1 MMMLENVKRTW
12 GKGLAVSLAIAG
24 LFVFAGCGNKQAQQQ
39 KKTGAVAVKSMQVIK
54 RDTPNLYEFT
64 GFVEAQQEA
73 NITAN
78 VSGKITSKNFNGGD
92 WVEAGQVLFSIDQR
106 TYRANVLNAQASV
119 ASARTELAR
128 LETDAQ
134 RYAKLYEQHAV
145 SRQAYD
151 LALAQRDQ
159 AQAAVKAREALLENA
174 QISMGDTDVRAPFA
188 GKISTSDL
196 SVGNYVTAG
205 QTVLATMSNTNPVR
219 IKFSISENEYLAL
232 AKAHTDAGVNS
243 LQDLK
248 LVLSDGTVYEG
259 SGAVDQINRE
269 ISGNTGALTL
279 KARFSNDSNILL
291 PGMFARLQAN
301 AGTRKNAVL
310 IPQRAVKE
318 MLYKKFVFVI
328 GNDNKVDMREVT
340 LGARVGKLWLVE
352 KGLNGDETIVV
363 EGIQKV
369 NKGSEVKATAMTE
382 AELSTES
389 SSAAN
394 SAAASGK

>member
-1 MMMLENVKRTW
+1 MLENVKRTW

-24 LFVFAGCGNKQAQQQ
+24 LFVFTGCGNKQAQQQ
-39 KKTGAVAVKSMQVIK
+39 KTGAVAVKSMQVIK

-106 TYRANVLNAQASV
+106 TYRANVLNAQAGV

-128 LETDAQ
+128 LEADAQ

-159 AQAAVKAREALLENA
+159 AQADVKAREALLENA

-259 SGAVDQINRE
+259 SGAVDQVNRE

>member
-1 MMMLENVKRTW
+1 MLENVKRTW

-39 KKTGAVAVKSMQVIK
+39 KTGAVAVKSMQVIK

-106 TYRANVLNAQASV
+106 TYRANVLNAQAGV

-159 AQAAVKAREALLENA
+159 AQAAVKAQEALLENA

-205 QTVLATMSNTNPVR
+205 QSVLATMSNTNPVR
-219 IKFSISENEYLAL
+219 IKISISENENLAL

-259 SGAVDQINRE
+259 SGAVDQVNRE

-318 MLYKKFVFVI
+318 MLYKKFVCVI

-340 LGARVGKLWLVE
+340 LGARVGNLWLGE
-352 KGLNGDETIVV
+352 KGLNGDDTIVV

-369 NKGSEVKATAMTE
+369 NKGSEVNATAMTE

-394 SAAASGK
+394 SSAASGK

>member
-1 MMMLENVKRTW
+1 MLENVKRTW
-12 GKGLAVSLAIAG
+12 VKGLAVSLAIAG

-39 KKTGAVAVKSMQVIK
+39 KTGAVAVKSMQVIK

-106 TYRANVLNAQASV
+106 TYRANVLNAQAAV

-248 LVLSDGTVYEG
+248 LILSDGTVYEG
-259 SGAVDQINRE
+259 SGAVDQVNRE

-389 SSAAN
+389 NSAAN

>member
-1 MMMLENVKRTW
+1 MLENVKRTW

-39 KKTGAVAVKSMQVIK
+39 KTGAVAVKSMQVIK

-106 TYRANVLNAQASV
+106 TYRANVLNAQADV

-159 AQAAVKAREALLENA
+159 AQAVVKAREALLENA

-248 LVLSDGTVYEG
+248 LILSDGTVYEG
-259 SGAVDQINRE
+259 SGAVDQVNRE

>member
-1 MMMLENVKRTW
+1 MLENVKRTW
-12 GKGLAVSLAIAG
+12 VKGLAVSLAIAG

-39 KKTGAVAVKSMQVIK
+39 KTGAVAVKSMQVIK

-106 TYRANVLNAQASV
+106 TYRANVLNAQAGV

-159 AQAAVKAREALLENA
+159 AQAAVKAQEALLENA

-248 LVLSDGTVYEG
+248 LILSDGTVYEG
-259 SGAVDQINRE
+259 SGAVDQVNRE

-389 SSAAN
+389 NSAAN

>member
-1 MMMLENVKRTW
+1 MLENVKRTW

-24 LFVFAGCGNKQAQQQ
+24 LFIFAGCGNKQAQQQ
-39 KKTGAVAVKSMQVIK
+39 KTGAVAVKSMQVIK

-106 TYRANVLNAQASV
+106 TYRANVLNAQAGV

-232 AKAHTDAGVNS
+232 AKAYTDAGVNS

-248 LVLSDGTVYEG
+248 LILSDGTVYEG
-259 SGAVDQINRE
+259 SGAVDQVNRE

>member
-1 MMMLENVKRTW
+1 MLENVKRTW

-39 KKTGAVAVKSMQVIK
+39 KTGAVAVKSMQVIK

-106 TYRANVLNAQASV
+106 TYRANVLNAQAGV

-159 AQAAVKAREALLENA
+159 AQAAVKAREAVLENA

-248 LVLSDGTVYEG
+248 LILSDGTVYEG
-259 SGAVDQINRE
+259 SGAVDQVNRE

-389 SSAAN
+389 NSAAN

>member
-1 MMMLENVKRTW
+1 MLENVKRTW

-24 LFVFAGCGNKQAQQQ
+24 LFIFAGCGNKQAQQQ
-39 KKTGAVAVKSMQVIK
+39 KTGAVAVKSMQVIK

-106 TYRANVLNAQASV
+106 TYRANVLNAQAGV
-119 ASARTELAR
+119 ASERTELAR

-232 AKAHTDAGVNS
+232 AKAYTDAGVNS

-248 LVLSDGTVYEG
+248 LILSDGTVYEG
-259 SGAVDQINRE
+259 SGAVDQVNRE

-340 LGARVGKLWLVE
+340 LGAKVGKLWLVE

>member
-1 MMMLENVKRTW
+1 MLENVKRTW
-12 GKGLAVSLAIAG
+12 VKGLAVSLAIAG

-39 KKTGAVAVKSMQVIK
+39 KTGAVAVKSMQVIK

-106 TYRANVLNAQASV
+106 TYRANVLNAQAGV

-159 AQAAVKAREALLENA
+159 AQATVKAREALLENA

-248 LVLSDGTVYEG
+248 LILSDGTVYEG
-259 SGAVDQINRE
+259 SGAVDQVNRE

-389 SSAAN
+389 NSAAN

>member
-1 MMMLENVKRTW
+1 MLENVKRTW

-24 LFVFAGCGNKQAQQQ
+24 LFVFTGCGNKQAQQQ
-39 KKTGAVAVKSMQVIK
+39 KTGAVAVKSMQVIK

-106 TYRANVLNAQASV
+106 TYRANVLNAQAGV

-128 LETDAQ
+128 LEADAQ

-159 AQAAVKAREALLENA
+159 AQAAVKAREAALENA

-259 SGAVDQINRE
+259 SGAVDQVNRE

>member
-1 MMMLENVKRTW
+1 MLENVKRTW

-24 LFVFAGCGNKQAQQQ
+24 LFVFTGCGNKQAQQQ
-39 KKTGAVAVKSMQVIK
+39 KTGAVAVKSMQVIK

-106 TYRANVLNAQASV
+106 TYRANVLNAQAGL

-128 LETDAQ
+128 LEADAQ

-259 SGAVDQINRE
+259 SGAVDQVNRE

-382 AELSTES
+382 AELSMES

>member
-1 MMMLENVKRTW
+1 MLENVKRTW
-12 GKGLAVSLAIAG
+12 VKGLAVSLAIAG

-39 KKTGAVAVKSMQVIK
+39 KTGAVAVKSMQVIK

-106 TYRANVLNAQASV
+106 TYRANVLNAQAGV

-159 AQAAVKAREALLENA
+159 AQATVKAREALLENA

-248 LVLSDGTVYEG
+248 LILSDGTVYEG
-259 SGAVDQINRE
+259 SGAVDQVNRE

-382 AELSTES
+382 AELSAES
-389 SSAAN
+389 NSAAN

>member
-1 MMMLENVKRTW
+1 MLENVKRTW

-39 KKTGAVAVKSMQVIK
+39 KTGAVAVKSMQVIK

-106 TYRANVLNAQASV
+106 TYRANVLNAQAGV

-159 AQAAVKAREALLENA
+159 AQTTVKAREALLENA

-248 LVLSDGTVYEG
+248 LILSDGTVYEG
-259 SGAVDQINRE
+259 SGAVDQVNRE

-389 SSAAN
+389 NSAAN

>member
-1 MMMLENVKRTW
+1 MLENVKRTW

-24 LFVFAGCGNKQAQQQ
+24 LFVFTGCGNKQAQQQ
-39 KKTGAVAVKSMQVIK
+39 KTGAVAVKSMQVIK

-106 TYRANVLNAQASV
+106 TYRANVLNAQAGV

-128 LETDAQ
+128 LEADAQ

-159 AQAAVKAREALLENA
+159 AQATVKAREALLENA

-259 SGAVDQINRE
+259 SGAVDQVNRE

>member
-1 MMMLENVKRTW
+1 MLENVKRTW

-259 SGAVDQINRE
+259 SGAVDQVNRE

>member
-1 MMMLENVKRTW
+1 MLENVKRTW

-64 GFVEAQQEA
+64 GFVEAQQKA

-106 TYRANVLNAQASV
+106 TYRANVLNAQAGV

-159 AQAAVKAREALLENA
+159 AQAAVKAQEALLENA

-259 SGAVDQINRE
+259 SGAVDQVNRE

-291 PGMFARLQAN
+291 PGMFVRLQAN

>member
-1 MMMLENVKRTW
+1 MLENVKRTW
-12 GKGLAVSLAIAG
+12 GKGLAISLAIAG

-39 KKTGAVAVKSMQVIK
+39 KTGAVAVKSMQVIK

-259 SGAVDQINRE
+259 SGAVDQVNRE

-389 SSAAN
+389 SAAAN

>member
-1 MMMLENVKRTW
+1 MLENVKRTW

-24 LFVFAGCGNKQAQQQ
+24 LFVFTGCGNKQAQQQ
-39 KKTGAVAVKSMQVIK
+39 KTGAVAVKSMQVIK

-106 TYRANVLNAQASV
+106 TYRANVLNAQAGV

-128 LETDAQ
+128 LEADAQ

-151 LALAQRDQ
+151 LALAQRDR
-159 AQAAVKAREALLENA
+159 AKAAVKAEEALLENA
-174 QISMGDTDVRAPFA
+174 QISMGDTNVRAPFA

-259 SGAVDQINRE
+259 SGAVDQVNRE

-301 AGTRKNAVL
+301 AGTRKNALL

-389 SSAAN
+389 NSAAN

>member
-1 MMMLENVKRTW
+1 MLENVKRTW

-39 KKTGAVAVKSMQVIK
+39 KTGAVAVKSMQVIK

-106 TYRANVLNAQASV
+106 TYRANVLNAQAGV
-119 ASARTELAR
+119 ASTRTELAR

-159 AQAAVKAREALLENA
+159 AQAAVKAQEALLENA

-248 LVLSDGTVYEG
+248 LILSDGTVYEG
-259 SGAVDQINRE
+259 SGAVDQVNRE

-389 SSAAN
+389 NSAAN

>member
-1 MMMLENVKRTW
+1 MLENVKRTW
-12 GKGLAVSLAIAG
+12 VKGLAVSLAIAG

-39 KKTGAVAVKSMQVIK
+39 KTGAVAVKSMQVIK

-106 TYRANVLNAQASV
+106 TYRANVLNAQAGV

-159 AQAAVKAREALLENA
+159 AQAAVKAREASLENA

-248 LVLSDGTVYEG
+248 LILSDGTVYEG
-259 SGAVDQINRE
+259 SGAVDQVNRE

-389 SSAAN
+389 NSAAN

>member
-1 MMMLENVKRTW
+1 
-12 GKGLAVSLAIAG
+12 
-24 LFVFAGCGNKQAQQQ
+24 
-39 KKTGAVAVKSMQVIK
+39 
-54 RDTPNLYEFT
+54 
-64 GFVEAQQEA
+64 
-73 NITAN
+73 
-78 VSGKITSKNFNGGD
+78 
-92 WVEAGQVLFSIDQR
+92 
-106 TYRANVLNAQASV
+106 
-119 ASARTELAR
+119 
-128 LETDAQ
+128 
-134 RYAKLYEQHAV
+134 
-145 SRQAYD
+145 
-151 LALAQRDQ
+151 
-159 AQAAVKAREALLENA
+159 
-174 QISMGDTDVRAPFA
+174 
-188 GKISTSDL
+188 
-196 SVGNYVTAG
+196 
-205 QTVLATMSNTNPVR
+205 MSNTNPVR

-248 LVLSDGTVYEG
+248 LILSDGTVYEG
-259 SGAVDQINRE
+259 SGAVDQVNRE

-389 SSAAN
+389 NSAAN

>member
-1 MMMLENVKRTW
+1 MWENVKKTW
-12 GKGLAVSLAIAG
+12 GKSLAVSLAIAG
-24 LFVFAGCGNKQAQQQ
+24 LFAFAGCGNKPAQQQ
-39 KKTGAVAVKSMQVIK
+39 KAGTVAVKSMQVIK

-64 GFVEAQQEA
+64 GFVEAQQQA

-106 TYRANVLNAQASV
+106 TYRANVLNAQAGV

-151 LALAQRDQ
+151 LALAQRDR
-159 AQAAVKAREALLENA
+159 AEAAVKAQEALLENA
-174 QISMGDTDVRAPFA
+174 QISMGDTEVRAPFA
-188 GKISTSDL
+188 GKISTGDL

-219 IKFSISENEYLAL
+219 IKFSISENEYLTL

-259 SGAVDQINRE
+259 SGAVDQVNRE

-301 AGTRKNAVL
+301 AGTLKNAIL

-328 GNDNKVDMREVT
+328 GSDNRVDMREVT
-340 LGARVGKLWLVE
+340 VGARVGKLWVVE
-352 KGLNGDETIVV
+352 KGLNGDEIIVV

-389 SSAAN
+389 SSAAD
-394 SAAASGK
+394 SASASGK

>member
-1 MMMLENVKRTW
+1 MIAGNVKRIW
-12 GKGLAVSLAIAG
+12 GKGLAVSLVIAA
-24 LFVFAGCGNKQAQQQ
+24 LFAFAGCGSKQAQP

-78 VSGKITSKNFNGGD
+78 VSGRITSKNFNGGD

-106 TYRANVLNAQASV
+106 TYRANVLNAQAGV
-119 ASARTELAR
+119 ARARTELAR
-128 LETDAQ
+128 LEADAQ
-134 RYAKLYEQHAV
+134 RYAMLYEQNAV

-151 LALAQRDQ
+151 LAISQRDQ
-159 AQAAVKAREALLENA
+159 AQAAVKAQEALLENA
-174 QISMGDTDVRAPFA
+174 QISMEDTEVRAPFA
-188 GKISTSDL
+188 GKISTGNL
-196 SVGNYVTAG
+196 SEGNYVTAG

-232 AKAHTDAGVNS
+232 AKARTDAGVNS

-248 LVLSDGTVYEG
+248 LILSDGTMYEG
-259 SGAVDQINRE
+259 SGIVDQIDRQ
-269 ISGNTGALTL
+269 ISGSTGALTL
-279 KARFSNDSNILL
+279 KARFSNDNNILL

-301 AGTRKNAVL
+301 AGTLKNALL

-328 GNDNKVDMREVT
+328 GSDNKADMREVT
-340 LGARVGKLWLVE
+340 LGARVGKLWVVE
-352 KGLNGDETIVV
+352 KGLSGDENIVV
-363 EGIQKV
+363 EGIQKI

-389 SSAAN
+389 SPAEDGAP
-394 SAAASGK
+394 ASGK